1 MLLEPMADSG
11 RAPMSILRDLPD
23 FLQST
28 LGLCGEANY
37 LVGALTLAGLS
48 NEQILQRTRGSYVLP
63 VERHGVDLMLR
74 HVPDDADVLATYST
88 KPPELWAIEGFAI
101 HLAPWKGGLPGALT
115 LGARGEDVLQAFAVP
130 ADEAMQLPQMLC
142 FEKAEN
148 ERRIGVVALTGSDGG
163 RIESLIVKH
172 QGAFILASALP
183 PWPSESPPATRTI
196 SRSVL

>member
-1 MLLEPMADSG
+1 MPNSG

-74 HVPDDADVLATYST
+74 HVPDDADVLTAYLT

-115 LGARGEDVLQAFAVP
+115 LDARGADVLQAFAVP
-130 ADEAMQLPQMLC
+130 TGEAMQLPQMLC

-148 ERRIGVVALTGSDGG
+148 ERRIGVVALFGTDTGQ
-163 RIESLIVKH
+163 IESLIIKH
-172 QGAFILASALP
+172 QGEFTFATALP
-183 PWPSESPPATRTI
+183 PWPTESLAITRTV
-196 SRSVL
+196 SRNVW